1 MSTLVE
7 AARQALEAM
16 ENSRVFVTTREKIRH
31 PEGTE
36 WYDERITAL
45 RAAIEQ
51 AEKPVAWMHV
61 QGNYKQP
68 SLYQLDDFE
77 LDRKWNQYPLY
88 TAPRQEHYDQTSLE
102 LCNECGWR
110 AMIPGHGCLVCAR
123 QKAKPV
129 WIPRTH
135 LEAAQREPSMCR
147 VEPTKRLPDFVPLYT
162 APPTITQK
170 PVAWMYDFLSDNRD
184 EVIRDWVTQ
193 SQDDI
198 NRENGFNVRPLYTA
212 PPAAPKPYRRGTYV
226 RCMESDELCR
236 VWTTSIDGGAW
247 VKWPDGSITTYTAEQ
262 MGQAFS
268 LEQAAPGKPVAY
280 VDERIHGWP
289 DCFVMEPDPPHTVP
303 LYTETRQWV
312 GLTTQE
318 IEDEWERVTGHSIF
332 GGDRSAGRSMFLS
345 PDEVIHYTQA
355 IETKLKEKNA

>member
-1 MSTLVE
+1 MSIE
-7 AARQALEAM
+7 AMKQALEALEEYQAKGPPFM
-16 ENSRVFVTTREKIRH
+16 SCDAAVA
-31 PEGTE
+31 
-36 WYDERITAL
+36 AL
-45 RAAIEQ
+45 RAAIAQ
-51 AEKPVAWMHV
+51 AE
-61 QGNYKQP
+61 
-68 SLYQLDDFE
+68 
-77 LDRKWNQYPLY
+77 
-88 TAPRQEHYDQTSLE
+88 
-102 LCNECGWR
+102 
-110 AMIPGHGCLVCAR
+110 
-123 QKAKPV
+123 KPV

-147 VEPTKRLPDFVPLYT
+147 VEPTKRLPDFV
-162 APPTITQK
+162 
-170 PVAWMYDFLSDNRD
+170 
-184 EVIRDWVTQ
+184 
-193 SQDDI
+193 
-198 NRENGFNVRPLYTA
+198 PLYTA

-289 DCFVMEPDPPHTVP
+289 DCFVPMPDPPHTIP
-303 LYTETRQWV
+303 LYTEPRQWV
-312 GLTTQE
+312 GLTDEE
-318 IEDEWERVTGHSIF
+318 IKDEWERVTGHSIF